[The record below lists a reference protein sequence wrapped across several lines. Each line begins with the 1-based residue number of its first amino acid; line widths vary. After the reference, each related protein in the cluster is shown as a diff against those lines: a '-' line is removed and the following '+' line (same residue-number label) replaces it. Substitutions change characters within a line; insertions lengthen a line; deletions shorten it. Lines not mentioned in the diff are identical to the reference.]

1 MGTCYS
7 TNGTT
12 KIRANNNKPKKTT
25 SCLGSFCN
33 DSESTQSQS
42 KFPLVNMPAN
52 IQQIKS
58 SYQISYNNDKLNKD
72 LDNLIER
79 YNDKIVIQKIN
90 YVQIYNIF
98 MNYIYDFTMSN
109 FLICDTREETK
120 ERNQLFLKRF
130 HQINYNLKEIESMSQ
145 ERLNKFCNYLKNKNI
160 IFILKDESSIEIV
173 EKYIIFFIANN
184 SDRRGKI
191 KNIYILNEYIKK
203 PDENN
208 SNSFLEYLYF
218 FIDEDII
225 YEFSPKILINSI
237 DIKSTYLNYNN
248 NNYINNAYAFINI
261 YPHIVNV
268 DQKNDI
274 NNKIIN
280 KFDINYIC
288 NKNIEE
294 TDTFLKFISK
304 FKIYYILNFI
314 SSKENNINQK
324 SSKSITHSEAKRNK
338 IGSEEKKSLIKQK
351 NISIQQNIQFEDF
364 YRIIQKDFLSIVE
377 EFKNEIIQNNC
388 ILIQFDDNIDILFKY
403 KLIFIIFY
411 RITGL
416 SFDEIF
422 NYLKSNFFDIE
433 NELLISSK
441 KEEINNLLV

>member
-12 KIRANNNKPKKTT
+12 KVRANNNKPKKST

-42 KFPLVNMPAN
+42 RFALVNMPAN

-58 SYQISYNNDKLNKD
+58 SYQISYN
-72 LDNLIER
+72 
-79 YNDKIVIQKIN
+79 NDKIVIQKIN

-98 MNYIYDFTMSN
+98 MNYIYDFTSCN
-109 FLICDTREETK
+109 FLICDTREESK

-145 ERLNKFCNYLKNKNI
+145 ERLNKFGTFLKNKNI

-184 SDRRGKI
+184 GDGRRKI
-191 KNIYILNEYIKK
+191 KNIYILSEYIKK

-208 SNSFLEYLYF
+208 LNSFLEYLYF

-225 YEFSPKILINSI
+225 YEFSPKIVINSN

-248 NNYINNAYAFINI
+248 NNYIINAYAFINI

-268 DQKNDI
+268 DQKNN

-288 NKNIEE
+288 NKNTEE
-294 TDTFLKFISK
+294 PDTFLKFISK
-304 FKIYYILNFI
+304 FRIYYILNFI
-314 SSKENNINQK
+314 LSKESNINQK
-324 SSKSITHSEAKRNK
+324 SSKYITHSEAKRNK

-441 KEEINNLLV
+441 KEEINNLLI

>member
-1 MGTCYS
+1 
-7 TNGTT
+7 
-12 KIRANNNKPKKTT
+12 
-25 SCLGSFCN
+25 
-33 DSESTQSQS
+33 
-42 KFPLVNMPAN
+42 
-52 IQQIKS
+52 
-58 SYQISYNNDKLNKD
+58 
-72 LDNLIER
+72 
-79 YNDKIVIQKIN
+79 
-90 YVQIYNIF
+90 
-98 MNYIYDFTMSN
+98 
-109 FLICDTREETK
+109 
-120 ERNQLFLKRF
+120 
-130 HQINYNLKEIESMSQ
+130 MSQ
-145 ERLNKFCNYLKNKNI
+145 ERLNKFCNFLKNKNI

-184 SDRRGKI
+184 SDRRGKV
-191 KNIYILNEYIKK
+191 KNIYILSEYIKK

-208 SNSFLEYLYF
+208 ANSFLEYLYF

-268 DQKNDI
+268 DQKNNN

-288 NKNIEE
+288 NKNTEE
-294 TDTFLKFISK
+294 PDTFLKFISK

-314 SSKENNINQK
+314 LSKENNINQK
-324 SSKSITHSEAKRNK
+324 SSKYITHSEAKRNK

-364 YRIIQKDFLSIVE
+364 YRIIQKDFSSIVE

-388 ILIQFDDNIDILFKY
+388 ILIQFDDNIDIL
-403 KLIFIIFY
+403 
-411 RITGL
+411 
-416 SFDEIF
+416 
-422 NYLKSNFFDIE
+422 SNGNPDDNLVVIPQDVQHKID
-433 NELLISSK
+433 LLINIVK
-441 KEEINNLLV
+441 QNNLKPKQQAIVLNKMVEELDTENIPYQWKKILMDKLK